1 MEGRVY
7 LIGCGLKKEHL
18 TEEAADAIKECDTVL
33 YDRLMDKSILDLFAG
48 EKIYVGKE
56 QGESLKQDAIN
67 KLLLS
72 KAKEGKTV
80 GRLKAGDPFLFARG
94 FEESSFLNRNG
105 IGVKVFPGL
114 SAFSILSALNIPLTH
129 RKYSSSVS
137 LITGSKAKGGGLN
150 YVGLDADTLVFYMPV
165 SNLEKIVEK
174 VSGKKDKK
182 TRCLIVEN
190 AYRDDYRMIDGSLEN
205 IVDLAREAVIEPPS
219 LLVIGNVLK
228 LRALDL
234 RGKNVLSFRQ
244 KNREKETRD
253 AFQKLGAKNVN
264 IPVLDVKYRKFDVPP
279 ADVYAFT
286 SINAVRSVL
295 SRHVIHGS
303 FVAIGKR
310 TQKELAK
317 YKKRSN
323 VPEVQTS
330 SGLEKFLEEKYDG
343 KEVCVFCS
351 QMSGIKKFR
360 KIVAYDSHF
369 RTIGGLKERLKGA
382 DVIYFSSAE
391 IMSNVCGQLGR
402 EELNKHITLVI
413 GPATC
418 KKAKEL
424 GVRVDHMLEN
434 PEI

>member
-18 TEEAADAIKECDTVL
+18 TMEAEDAIKECDTVL
-33 YDRLMDKSILDLFAG
+33 YDRLMDNSILELFPG

-56 QGESLKQDAIN
+56 KGESLKQDAIN

-94 FEESSFLNRNG
+94 FEELSFLKENG

-137 LITGSKAKGGGLN
+137 LITGSKAKAGGSN
-150 YVGLDADTLVFYMPV
+150 YLGLDADTLVFYMPV

-174 VSGKKDKK
+174 VLEKKDRK

-190 AYRDDYRMIDGSLEN
+190 ACREDYWMIDGSLEN

-234 RGKNVLSFRQ
+234 KGKNVLSFRQ
-244 KNREKETRD
+244 KSREKETRD
-253 AFQKLGAKNVN
+253 AFRKLGAKVVNV
-264 IPVLDVKYRKFDVPP
+264 PVLDVRYRNFDIPK

-295 SRHVIHGS
+295 SRYNIHGS

-310 TQKELAK
+310 TQKEIAK
-317 YKKRSN
+317 YKKRST
-323 VPEVQTS
+323 VPDMQTS
-330 SGLEKFLEEKYDG
+330 TGLEKFLEERYAG
-343 KEVCVFCS
+343 KEICVFCS
-351 QMSGIKKFR
+351 QMSRIKKFR
-360 KIVAYDSHF
+360 KIAAYDVRF
-369 RTIGGLKERLKGA
+369 RTIDGLKEKLAAA
-382 DVIYFSSAE
+382 DVVYFSSAE
-391 IMSNVCGQLGR
+391 ILSSVCGQIGKD
-402 EELNKHITLVI
+402 ELNKHVILVI

-424 GVRVDHMLEN
+424 GVKVDHMLEN